1 MGCRANQ
8 VSLRADRLRLR
19 ILLTAVFG
27 AVTGACNSG
36 SDVTELPKTEVRDSA
51 GVTIVE
57 NARPASESRLGWRI
71 GAEPTL
77 AIGVQSGDEAGQLFG
92 VEDATRLA
100 DGRIAVAN
108 AGTSEIRF
116 FSADG
121 SHFESWGRVGEG
133 PGEFAQFDP
142 RAVNAWPGDSIVVA
156 AWWRRQ
162 IVIFDADGNHGRTTT
177 LGEGRFSFLGLMPG
191 GDLLAGPG
199 LPIGMYF
206 GSGPPTVRRQEAE
219 FAVISPAGEIR
230 ASLGIQPGDEWAF
243 SPVGPSA
250 RPHPFGRSV
259 LATVWGALAVV
270 GANDRYEVRAYDVD
284 GILVKIVRRS
294 HELRAPTQAELDV
307 WLTESYADMDEER
320 RTRVQ
325 AMHEGMPLV
334 EFFPAFSAL
343 HSDPLGYLWVQEY
356 KLPVTGRERLDGV
369 RRGRTRSGLR
379 GGPARRRN
387 LRNRRELHPRR
398 DDRRTRRGTSSP
410 LVIGSY
416 ARLTIRGSRG
426 GG

>member
-71 GAEPTL
+71 GGEPTL

-356 KLPVTGRERLDGV
+356 KLPEQDENVWTVFDADGRVQGFVEA
-369 RRGRTRSGLR
+369 
-379 GGPARRRN
+379 P
-387 LRNRRELHPRR
+387 R
-398 DDRRTRRGTSSP
+398 DDEIFEIGESYILGGTTDELGVERVHLWSLDRTPG
-410 LVIGSY
+410 
-416 ARLTIRGSRG
+416 
-426 GG
+426 